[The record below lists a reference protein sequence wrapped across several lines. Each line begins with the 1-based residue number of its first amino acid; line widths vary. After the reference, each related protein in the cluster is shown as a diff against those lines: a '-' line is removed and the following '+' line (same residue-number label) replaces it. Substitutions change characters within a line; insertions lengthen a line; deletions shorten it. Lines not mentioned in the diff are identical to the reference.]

1 MRLFYLFYYM
11 LKQFFFLL
19 ISIITLA
26 SCGGDDPDGP
36 TPPEPIVPETTANAV
51 FVFMPY
57 TADDNGNYSLYK
69 NLTQNI
75 EEMEKSIIENNG
87 LGDSHLIIFISK
99 DAQNSDLI
107 NLYYSKGKC
116 LRDTVKTYNN
126 ALYSTAEG
134 ISSLLADV
142 KKYAPANAYS
152 MIVGSHG
159 EGWMPANTKTRWF
172 GGNKYQINATDL
184 AKGINNAGM
193 SMNYILFDDC
203 YMSTV
208 EVAYDLREVTNYLI
222 ASTSEMMAYGMPYHK
237 ILKYIIGV
245 EPDYASLAQEFINF
259 YKSYNSP
266 YGTIGVTNCKY
277 VEQMAA
283 LMRQINTTHEELTD
297 ADSKVQDLD
306 AKHFTPTV
314 YFDFGS
320 YVNALCADDEAAK
333 AQFNILMDQ
342 LVPYKANTDYIY
354 SYKGDCVLKVDE
366 FSGLTISDPSINER
380 AVDAKQQTAW
390 WKATH

>member
-1 MRLFYLFYYM
+1 
-11 LKQFFFLL
+11 
-19 ISIITLA
+19 
-26 SCGGDDPDGP
+26 
-36 TPPEPIVPETTANAV
+36 
-51 FVFMPY
+51 
-57 TADDNGNYSLYK
+57 
-69 NLTQNI
+69 
-75 EEMEKSIIENNG
+75 
-87 LGDSHLIIFISK
+87 
-99 DAQNSDLI
+99 
-107 NLYYSKGKC
+107 
-116 LRDTVKTYNN
+116 
-126 ALYSTAEG
+126 
-134 ISSLLADV
+134 
-142 KKYAPANAYS
+142 
-152 MIVGSHG
+152 
-159 EGWMPANTKTRWF
+159 
-172 GGNKYQINATDL
+172 
-184 AKGINNAGM
+184 
-193 SMNYILFDDC
+193 
-203 YMSTV
+203 MSTV
-208 EVAYDLREVTNYLI
+208 QVAYDLREVTNYLI

-245 EPDYASLAQEFINF
+245 EPDYASLAKEFINF

>member
-1 MRLFYLFYYM
+1 MGLFTFYYM
-11 LKQFFFLL
+11 LKHFFLLL

-75 EEMEKSIIENNG
+75 EDMEKSIIENNG

-172 GGNKYQINATDL
+172 GGNKYQINVTDL

-245 EPDYASLAQEFINF
+245 EPDYASLAKEFINF

-283 LMRQINTTHEELTD
+283 LMRQINASHEELTD

-306 AKHFTPTV
+306 AGRRTPTV

-320 YVNALCADDEAAK
+320 YVNALCADDEGAK
-333 AQFNILMDQ
+333 AQFSSLMNE
-342 LVPYKANTDYIY
+342 LVPYKGCTDYIY
-354 SYKGDCVLKVDE
+354 SAYDGKELKVNE
-366 FSGLTISDPSINER
+366 FSGLTISDPSEHSSAINT
-380 AVDAKQQTAW
+380 KQQTAW